1 MIELLFKSMILLDID
16 SPPFVLGKYH
26 KIRSHSISAY
36 YLPRSSLSSS
46 VTLTQIPGK
55 TSFCEWKGKAT
66 YWTLKNNATNEEV
79 KAKIWSYESPTQPF
93 KDIKGYLSFYASG
106 VPWECFVDHEKV
118 QPQDGECKSYISGIH
133 LTTYQGIST
142 AAG

>member
-1 MIELLFKSMILLDID
+1 MIRLFCKFSML
-16 SPPFVLGKYH
+16 SYH
-26 KIRSHSISAY
+26 HCDVPGHTTYRTYSHSISAY

-79 KAKIWSYESPTQPF
+79 KGKIWSYESPTQPF

-106 VPWECFVDHEKV
+106 VPWECFVDDEKV
-118 QPQDGECKSYISGIH
+118 QPQEGECLSACNFTMCSDRNH
-133 LTTYQGIST
+133 R
-142 AAG
+142 